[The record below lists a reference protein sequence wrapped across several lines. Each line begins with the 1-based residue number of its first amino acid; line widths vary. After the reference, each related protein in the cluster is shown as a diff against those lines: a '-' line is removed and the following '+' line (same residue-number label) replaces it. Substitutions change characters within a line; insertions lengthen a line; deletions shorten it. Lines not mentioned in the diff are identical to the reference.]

1 MYLGVTVFIG
11 LAAVNSQTNL
21 LFWTFGMMVGAF
33 FMSVLVASATMRSI
47 EVRRLLPDHGA
58 TDEPM
63 LIRYEIVNRK
73 WTMPCFGLV
82 ISELDGET
90 TGRLRGRPY
99 GWVMH
104 LGPRAT
110 THATSTAW
118 PTRRGPVSFNRIR
131 VATTFPFGILRKTI
145 TVSQPGRV
153 LIYPKIHRLRRE
165 LLADVRSRDVA
176 GSRVSAQGGGFEEFY
191 GLREYRPGD
200 AIKLIDWKHS
210 VRTGKLVSR
219 DMTRL
224 TPPKL
229 MVLLDVRD
237 REDRAAADDESA
249 VDFAAS
255 LICEAHQ
262 GGFEVGLCLIGAVAA
277 TFAPGHGRWHRTQIL
292 HALSEIDLSVDTGET
307 GVRPMSRDVNWL
319 VVHAGDIDRQLGP
332 PNSEHLT
339 IEDLDHWRLRPG
351 KPVTNESTSPTD
363 EADAPDTDP
372 EEAAA

>member
-1 MYLGVTVFIG
+1 MYIGVTVFIG
-11 LAAVNSQTNL
+11 LAAINSQTNL
-21 LFWTFGMMVGAF
+21 LFWTFGMMVGALL
-33 FMSVLVASATMRSI
+33 MSVLVASATMRSI

-58 TDEPM
+58 VDEPM

-82 ISELDGET
+82 ISELDGEAS
-90 TGRLRGRPY
+90 GRLRGRPF

-104 LGPRAT
+104 IGPRAT
-110 THATSTAW
+110 AHATSTAW
-118 PTRRGPVSFNRIR
+118 PTQRGAVSFNRIR
-131 VATTFPFGILRKTI
+131 IATTFPFGVLRKTL

-153 LIYPKIHRLRRE
+153 LVYPKIHRLRRE

-229 MVLLDVRD
+229 VVLLDVRH
-237 REDRAAADDESA
+237 REDRDSDDDETA

-262 GGFEVGLCLIGAVAA
+262 GGFEVGLCVIGAVCA

-292 HALSEIDLSVDTGET
+292 HALSEIDLGTDTSET

-319 VVHAGDIDRQLGP
+319 VVHAGEIDRNIGP

-339 IEDLDHWRLRPG
+339 TADLEHWRLRPG
-351 KPVTNESTSPTD
+351 KPMTNESTTP
-363 EADAPDTDP
+363 AHDTDDADS

>member
-1 MYLGVTVFIG
+1 MYLAVTAFIG

-21 LFWTFGMMVGAF
+21 LFWTFGLMVGAF
-33 FMSVLVASATMRSI
+33 AMSVLVSSATMRSI
-47 EVRRLLPDHGA
+47 EVRRLLGDHGA
-58 TDEPM
+58 VDEPM

-82 ISELDGET
+82 ISELDGEAS
-90 TGRLRGRPY
+90 GRLRGRPF
-99 GWVMH
+99 GWIMH
-104 LGPRAT
+104 IGPRAT
-110 THATSTAW
+110 AHATATAW
-118 PTRRGPVSFNRIR
+118 PTHRGPVTFNRIR

-200 AIKLIDWKHS
+200 AIKLIDWKHT

-237 REDRAAADDESA
+237 RDERTRADAETAI
-249 VDFAAS
+249 DFAAS

-262 GGFEVGLCLIGAVAA
+262 GGFEVGLGVAGAMAA

-292 HALSEIDLSVDTGET
+292 HALSEIDLSVATDGP
-307 GVRPMSRDVNWL
+307 GARPMSRDVNWL
-319 VVHAGDIDRQLGP
+319 VVHAGEIDRKLGP
-332 PNSEHLT
+332 PNAEHLT
-339 IEDLDHWRLRPG
+339 IEELEHWRLRPG
-351 KPVTNESTSPTD
+351 KPATNESPVD
-363 EADAPDTDP
+363 GDAPDETDET
-372 EEAAA
+372 EEVAA